1 MGANYL
7 IKGGFV
13 IDGAESDSLP
23 VKADVAI
30 EGDHIREVR
39 DLSQMKADK
48 IIDAE
53 GLCVCPG
60 FIDVHAHSDF
70 VILAD
75 GRAEGKIC
83 QGITTEINGNCG
95 MSAAPLIGPAQEQRE
110 NELDELN
117 IKERWSTF
125 EEYFDLLQSRNFALN
140 FLTLAGHGNIRA
152 SVAGYS
158 DRALSESEMNTAC
171 SLLIDAMQSG
181 TGGFSTGLIYPPGV
195 FADTSELIGFARE
208 AVKLNGIYT
217 THMRSEGD
225 NLLESLDE
233 TIKIAAESGIRV
245 HISHL
250 KTGGEENWSKL
261 EGVLE
266 RIDRAHQKGLAV
278 TCDRYPYIAGSTD
291 LDAVMPAWTFEGGR
305 KKEIERL
312 KNDREN
318 IADEI
323 RRLHPDPSCW
333 DKIVISSVI
342 SEKNRW
348 MEGKSVSEI
357 SGSLNKDPLVFI
369 FEVLI
374 EEDLNVGAIFFSMN
388 EDNLMTILK
397 QPYCMIG
404 SDSTARSF
412 SGITAKGKP
421 HPRGFGTFP
430 RIIRKYVN
438 EQKILTLENAI
449 HKMTGLPANTFN
461 ISKRGV
467 IRKGYFADIVVF
479 DPEKISD
486 VADYQNPFQG
496 PEGILHVFVNGVP
509 VVLDGELTGALP
521 GKIIKSITN

>member
-1 MGANYL
+1 MGINYL
-7 IKGGFV
+7 IKGGIV
-13 IDGAESDSLP
+13 IDGADDNSVP

-30 EGDHIREVR
+30 DGSIVKHVG
-39 DLSQMKADK
+39 DLSRMSSDN

-53 GLCVCPG
+53 GMCVCPG
-60 FIDVHAHSDF
+60 FIDAHAHSDF

-95 MSAAPLIGPAQEQRE
+95 MSAAPLLGLAQEQRE
-110 NELDELN
+110 NEFNELN
-117 IKERWSTF
+117 IKERWSTL
-125 EEYFDLLQSRNFALN
+125 EEYFDLLQARSFALN

-158 DRALSESEMNTAC
+158 DRVLSESEMNTAC
-171 SLLIDAMQSG
+171 SLLTDAMKSG
-181 TGGFSTGLIYPPGV
+181 ARGFSTGLIYPPGV
-195 FADTSELIGFARE
+195 FAGTSEIIGLARE

-225 NLLESLDE
+225 NLLESVEE

-250 KTGGEENWSKL
+250 KTSGEENWSKL

-266 RIDRAHQKGLAV
+266 IIDEAHQKGLAV

-291 LDAVMPAWTFEGGR
+291 LDAVLPAWTFEGGH

-323 RRLHPDPSCW
+323 RRLYPDPSCW

-342 SEKNRW
+342 TEKNRW
-348 MEGKSVSEI
+348 MEGKSISEI
-357 SGSLNKDPLVFI
+357 CGSLNKDPLVFL

-374 EEDLNVGAIFFSMN
+374 EEDLDVGAIFFSMN

-412 SGITAKGKP
+412 RGITAKGKP

-430 RIIRKYVN
+430 RVIRKYVN

-449 HKMTGLPANTFN
+449 HKMTGLPARTFN
-461 ISKRGV
+461 ISMRGV
-467 IRKGYFADIVVF
+467 IRKGYFADVVVF

-486 VADYQNPFQG
+486 VAEYQNPFQE

-521 GKIIKSITN
+521 GRIL